1 MGYVFM
7 DQSNEDIIKGQ
18 IYISPEFLGGLT
30 ASDLLLTSGTIT
42 FEMSRDNM
50 RRLDIVLFD
59 LNTDDFRFR
68 MAIRNGAILLERGK
82 DRAII
87 YPYLENNA
95 EKRRV
100 FAIWDPSMLM
110 IRCGTS
116 KDDEVVQVT
125 ETTIIFPPT
134 SLIRLARYQNL
145 IPTNVFPNTE
155 AFRNSVYELLV
166 KFQDDIEHLGT
177 YSPFWDESYE
187 GRKKGTPTPKRETD
201 IHPTLDLLFA
211 DWALLHSVEVI
222 RENLTGVGSLDFC
235 FVGFV
240 SDVGR
245 VPLCVEVKKAHAK
258 DIVHGLEVQLP
269 LYMESKRAQY
279 GAYLVFWFKGD
290 WFDKPTLTDIQNI
303 SSAWIE
309 DSDKL
314 PTQANLENLEF
325 ALNGITLSNPKLQN
339 IRAFIIDASKPIM
352 ASKA

>member
-1 MGYVFM
+1 MG
-7 DQSNEDIIKGQ
+7 QSNEDIIKGQ

-42 FEMSRDNM
+42 FEMSRDNI

-87 YPYLENNA
+87 SPNLENNA

-125 ETTIIFPPT
+125 ETAIIIPPT
-134 SLIRLARYQNL
+134 SVIRFARYQNL

-166 KFQDDIEHLGT
+166 NLQDDIERLGT
-177 YSPFWDESYE
+177 YNPFWDEFYE
-187 GRKKGTPTPKRETD
+187 GRKKGNPTPKRETD
-201 IHPTLDLLFA
+201 IHPTLNLLFA
-211 DWALLHSVEVI
+211 DWSLLHFVEVI
-222 RENLTGVGSLDFC
+222 RENQTGVGNLDFC

-240 SDVGR
+240 SDVGP
-245 VPLCVEVKKAHAK
+245 VSLCVEVKKAHAD

-269 LYMESKRAQY
+269 LYMERKRAQY
-279 GAYLVFWFKGD
+279 GAYLVLWFKGD
-290 WFDKPTLTDIQNI
+290 WFDEPTLTDIQNI